1 MTLPATFWQ
10 HSGKRAGCA
19 AGCYTAP
26 HLRPESAVSNSQFII
41 DVTPANLQQVLQAS
55 MQTPVI
61 VDFWADWCQPCKQMA
76 PLLEKLVGELNGR
89 VLLAKVNA
97 DEQQEVAAQFQV
109 RSLPTLKLVV
119 QGRLVDE
126 LLGAQTEAALRQW
139 LAPVLAEADPEAEA
153 EAFIEQVKL
162 AIAHGHGADAEAAL
176 RDALLHEPARHGFR
190 AALVEYLLGEG
201 RLDEAQSVL
210 AEIAE
215 DVAELRP
222 FRARFALLA
231 ELKEAAPVS
240 LAELSAR
247 VAAAPTADDLY
258 QYGLRAAAAGQFEA
272 GLTALLQML
281 RDHREYGDGL
291 ARAALLK
298 VFDCLPKGDPLASD
312 YRRKMF
318 NYLH

>member
-1 MTLPATFWQ
+1 MTT
-10 HSGKRAGCA
+10 
-19 AGCYTAP
+19 
-26 HLRPESAVSNSQFII
+26 ESVIV
-41 DVTPANLQQVLQAS
+41 DVTPANLQQLLQTS

-61 VDFWADWCQPCKQMA
+61 LDFWADWCQPCKQLT
-76 PLLEKLVGELNGR
+76 PVLEKLVTELAGR
-89 VLLAKVNA
+89 VLLGKVNA
-97 DEQQEVAAQFQV
+97 DEQQELAARFGV
-109 RSLPTLKLVV
+109 RSLPTLKLVF

-126 LLGAQTEAALRQW
+126 LSGLQTEAALRQW
-139 LAPVLAEADPEAEA
+139 LAPVLAESDPEAGA
-153 EAFIEQVKL
+153 EAFLEQVRL
-162 AIAHGHGADAEAAL
+162 AIEHGHGSEAEAAL
-176 RDALLHEPARHGFR
+176 RDALLHEPSRHPFR

-210 AEIAE
+210 AEIVE

-231 ELKEAAPVS
+231 ELTDAPIP
-240 LAELSAR
+240 LAELAAR
-247 VAAAPTADDLY
+247 IAASPVPDDLY

-281 RDHREYGDGL
+281 RDHRNYGDGL

-298 VFDCLPKGDPLASD
+298 VFDCLPKGDPLASE

>member
-1 MTLPATFWQ
+1 M
-10 HSGKRAGCA
+10 
-19 AGCYTAP
+19 
-26 HLRPESAVSNSQFII
+26 SNQQFII

-55 MQTPVI
+55 METPVI
-61 VDFWADWCQPCKQMA
+61 FDFWADWCQPCKQMA
-76 PLLEKLVGELNGR
+76 PVLEKLVRELDGR

-97 DEQQEVAAQFQV
+97 DVQQEVAAQFQV

-126 LLGAQTEAALRQW
+126 LVGAQTESALRQW
-139 LAPVLAEADPEAEA
+139 LAPVLAESDPEAGA
-153 EAFIEQVKL
+153 EAFIEQIKL
-162 AIAHGHGADAEAAL
+162 AIAHGHGAEAEAAL
-176 RDALLHEPARHGFR
+176 RDALVHEPARHAFR

-231 ELKEAAPVS
+231 ELKQTAPVS
-240 LAELSAR
+240 LMELSAR
-247 VAAAPTADDLY
+247 ITGTPTADDLY

-272 GLTALLQML
+272 GLEALLQML
-281 RDHREYGDGL
+281 RDHRDHGDGL

-298 VFDCLPKGDPLASD
+298 VFDCLPKGDPLASE

>member
-1 MTLPATFWQ
+1 M
-10 HSGKRAGCA
+10 
-19 AGCYTAP
+19 
-26 HLRPESAVSNSQFII
+26 SNQQFII

-55 MQTPVI
+55 METPVI
-61 VDFWADWCQPCKQMA
+61 FDFWADWCQPCKQMA
-76 PLLEKLVGELNGR
+76 PVLEKLVRELDGR

-97 DEQQEVAAQFQV
+97 DVQQEVAAQFQV

-126 LLGAQTEAALRQW
+126 LVGAQTESALRQW
-139 LAPVLAEADPEAEA
+139 LAPVLAESDPEAGA
-153 EAFIEQVKL
+153 EAFNEQIKL
-162 AIAHGHGADAEAAL
+162 AIAHGHGAEAEAAL
-176 RDALLHEPARHGFR
+176 RDALVHEPARHAFR

-231 ELKEAAPVS
+231 ELKQTAPVS
-240 LAELSAR
+240 LMELSAR
-247 VAAAPTADDLY
+247 ITGTPTADDLY

-272 GLTALLQML
+272 GLEALLQML
-281 RDHREYGDGL
+281 RDHRDHGDGL

-298 VFDCLPKGDPLASD
+298 VFDCLPKGDPLASE

>member
-1 MTLPATFWQ
+1 M
-10 HSGKRAGCA
+10 
-19 AGCYTAP
+19 
-26 HLRPESAVSNSQFII
+26 SNQQFII

-55 MQTPVI
+55 METPVI
-61 VDFWADWCQPCKQMA
+61 FDFWADWCQPCKQMA
-76 PLLEKLVGELNGR
+76 PVLEKLVRELDGR

-97 DEQQEVAAQFQV
+97 DVQQEVAAQFQV

-126 LLGAQTEAALRQW
+126 LVGAQTESALRQW
-139 LAPVLAEADPEAEA
+139 LAPVLAESDPEAGA
-153 EAFIEQVKL
+153 EAFIEQIKL
-162 AIAHGHGADAEAAL
+162 AIAHGHGAEAEAAL
-176 RDALLHEPARHGFR
+176 RDALVHEPARHAFR

-231 ELKEAAPVS
+231 ELKQTAPVS
-240 LAELSAR
+240 LMELSAR
-247 VAAAPTADDLY
+247 ITGAPTADDLY

-272 GLTALLQML
+272 GLEALLQML
-281 RDHREYGDGL
+281 RDHRDHGDGL

-298 VFDCLPKGDPLASD
+298 VFDCLPKGDPLASE

>member
-1 MTLPATFWQ
+1 MN
-10 HSGKRAGCA
+10 
-19 AGCYTAP
+19 
-26 HLRPESAVSNSQFII
+26 SAVSNPQFII
-41 DVTPANLQQVLQAS
+41 DVTPANLQHVLQAS

-76 PLLEKLVGELNGR
+76 PLLEKLVRELDGR

-126 LLGAQTEAALRQW
+126 LVGAQTEAALRQW
-139 LAPVLAEADPEAEA
+139 LAPVLAEPDPEADA
-153 EAFIEQVKL
+153 AAFIEQVKL

-176 RDALLHEPARHGFR
+176 RDALVHEPAQHGFR
-190 AALVEYLLGEG
+190 AQLVEYLLGEG
-201 RLDEAQSVL
+201 RLDDAQSVL

-215 DVAELRP
+215 DVPELRP

-231 ELKEAAPVS
+231 ELKESAPVS

-247 VAAAPTADDLY
+247 VAATPTPEDLY

-272 GLTALLQML
+272 GLAALLQML
-281 RDHREYGDGL
+281 RDHRDFGDGL

-298 VFDCLPKGDPLASD
+298 VFDCLPKGDPLASE

>member
-1 MTLPATFWQ
+1 M
-10 HSGKRAGCA
+10 K
-19 AGCYTAP
+19 
-26 HLRPESAVSNSQFII
+26 SAVSNQQFII

-76 PLLEKLVGELNGR
+76 PLLEKLVRELDGR

-97 DEQQEVAAQFQV
+97 DQQQEVAAQFQV

-126 LLGAQTEAALRQW
+126 LVGGQTEAALRQW
-139 LAPVLAEADPEAEA
+139 LAPVLAEPDPEADV

-176 RDALLHEPARHGFR
+176 RDALVHEPAQHGFR
-190 AALVEYLLGEG
+190 AVLVEYLLGEG

-215 DVAELRP
+215 DVPALRP

-231 ELKEAAPVS
+231 ELKESAPVS

-247 VAAAPTADDLY
+247 VAASPTPDDLY

-272 GLTALLQML
+272 GLASLLQML
-281 RDHREYGDGL
+281 RDHRDFGDGL

-298 VFDCLPKGDPLASD
+298 VFDCLPKGDPLASE

>member
-1 MTLPATFWQ
+1 VN
-10 HSGKRAGCA
+10 
-19 AGCYTAP
+19 
-26 HLRPESAVSNSQFII
+26 PESSTI

-61 VDFWADWCQPCKQMA
+61 FDFWADWCQPCKQMA
-76 PLLEKLVGELNGR
+76 PVLEKLVRELDGK

-97 DEQQEVAAQFQV
+97 DVQQEVAAQFQV

-126 LLGAQTEAALRQW
+126 LVGAQTESALRQW
-139 LAPVLAEADPEAEA
+139 LAPVLAESDPEAAA
-153 EAFIEQVKL
+153 EAFVEQIKL

-176 RDALLHEPARHGFR
+176 RDALAQEPARHAFR
-190 AALVEYLLGEG
+190 AVLVEYLLGEG
-201 RLDEAQSVL
+201 RLDEAQSML

-215 DVAELRP
+215 DVVELRP

-231 ELKEAAPVS
+231 ELGETAPVS
-240 LAELSAR
+240 LLELSTR
-247 VAAAPTADDLY
+247 VAGTPTADDLY

-272 GLTALLQML
+272 GLESLLQML
-281 RDHREYGDGL
+281 RDYREHGDGL

-298 VFDCLPKGDPLASD
+298 VFDCLPKGDPLASE

>member
-1 MTLPATFWQ
+1 M
-10 HSGKRAGCA
+10 
-19 AGCYTAP
+19 
-26 HLRPESAVSNSQFII
+26 SNQQFII
-41 DVTPANLQQVLQAS
+41 DVTRADLQQGLQAS
-55 MQTPVI
+55 METPVI
-61 VDFWADWCQPCKQMA
+61 FDFWADWCQPCKQMA
-76 PLLEKLVGELNGR
+76 PVLEKLVRELDGR

-97 DEQQEVAAQFQV
+97 DVQQEVAAQFQV

-126 LLGAQTEAALRQW
+126 LVGAQTESALRQW
-139 LAPVLAEADPEAEA
+139 LAPVLAESDPEAGA
-153 EAFIEQVKL
+153 EAFIEQIKL
-162 AIAHGHGADAEAAL
+162 AIAHGHGAEAEAAL
-176 RDALLHEPARHGFR
+176 RDALVHEPARHAFR

-231 ELKEAAPVS
+231 ELKQTAPVS
-240 LAELSAR
+240 LMELSAR
-247 VAAAPTADDLY
+247 ITGAPTADDLY

-272 GLTALLQML
+272 GLEALLQML
-281 RDHREYGDGL
+281 RDHRDHGDGL

-298 VFDCLPKGDPLASD
+298 VFDCLPKGDPLASE

>member
-1 MTLPATFWQ
+1 MQQP
-10 HSGKRAGCA
+10 
-19 AGCYTAP
+19 P
-26 HLRPESAVSNSQFII
+26 NII

-76 PLLEKLVGELNGR
+76 PLLEKLVRELDGR

-126 LLGAQTEAALRQW
+126 LIGAQTESALRQW
-139 LAPVLAEADPEAEA
+139 LAPALAESDPQAGV
-153 EAFIEQVKL
+153 EAFVEQIKL
-162 AIAHGHGADAEAAL
+162 AIAHGHGTEAEAAL
-176 RDALLHEPARHGFR
+176 RDALQHEPAQHAFR
-190 AALVEYLLGEG
+190 ALLVEYLLGEG
-201 RLDEAQSVL
+201 HLDEAQSVL

-231 ELKEAAPVS
+231 ELKEAAPIS
-240 LAELSAR
+240 LVELSAR
-247 VAAAPTADDLY
+247 VAATPTPDDLY

-272 GLTALLQML
+272 GLGALLQML
-281 RDHREYGDGL
+281 RDHRDYGDGL

-298 VFDCLPKGDPLASD
+298 VFDCLPKGDPLASE

>member
-1 MTLPATFWQ
+1 M
-10 HSGKRAGCA
+10 
-19 AGCYTAP
+19 
-26 HLRPESAVSNSQFII
+26 SNQQFII

-55 MQTPVI
+55 METPVI
-61 VDFWADWCQPCKQMA
+61 FDFWADWCQPCKQMA
-76 PLLEKLVGELNGR
+76 PVLEKLVRELDGR

-97 DEQQEVAAQFQV
+97 DVQQEVAAQFQV

-126 LLGAQTEAALRQW
+126 LVGAQTESALRQW
-139 LAPVLAEADPEAEA
+139 LAPVLAESDPEAGA
-153 EAFIEQVKL
+153 EAFIEQIKL
-162 AIAHGHGADAEAAL
+162 AIAHGHGAEAEAAL
-176 RDALLHEPARHGFR
+176 RDALVHEPARHAFR

-231 ELKEAAPVS
+231 ELKQTAPVS
-240 LAELSAR
+240 LMELSAR
-247 VAAAPTADDLY
+247 ITGTPTADDLY

-272 GLTALLQML
+272 GLEALLQML
-281 RDHREYGDGL
+281 RDHREHGDGL

-298 VFDCLPKGDPLASD
+298 VFDCLPKGDPLASE

>member
-1 MTLPATFWQ
+1 VN
-10 HSGKRAGCA
+10 
-19 AGCYTAP
+19 
-26 HLRPESAVSNSQFII
+26 SAMSSQQFII

-61 VDFWADWCQPCKQMA
+61 VDFRADWCQSCKQMA
-76 PLLEKLVGELNGR
+76 PLLEKLVRELEGK
-89 VLLAKVNA
+89 VLLARVNA

-126 LLGAQTEAALRQW
+126 LVGAQTEAALRQW
-139 LAPVLAEADPEAEA
+139 LAPVLAEQDPEADA
-153 EAFIEQVKL
+153 EAFIEQVRL
-162 AIAHGHGADAEAAL
+162 AIAHGHGAEAEAAL
-176 RDALLHEPARHGFR
+176 RDALMHEPAQHGFR

-215 DVAELRP
+215 DVPELRP

-231 ELKEAAPVS
+231 ELKESAPVS

-247 VAAAPTADDLY
+247 VAATPTPEDLY

-272 GLTALLQML
+272 GLAALLQML
-281 RDHREYGDGL
+281 RDHGDFGDGL

-298 VFDCLPKGDPLASD
+298 VFDCLPKGDPLASE

>member
-1 MTLPATFWQ
+1 M
-10 HSGKRAGCA
+10 
-19 AGCYTAP
+19 
-26 HLRPESAVSNSQFII
+26 SNQQFII

-55 MQTPVI
+55 METPVI
-61 VDFWADWCQPCKQMA
+61 FDFWADWCQPCKQMA
-76 PLLEKLVGELNGR
+76 PVLEKLVRELDGR

-97 DEQQEVAAQFQV
+97 DVQQEVAAQFQV

-126 LLGAQTEAALRQW
+126 LVGAQTESALRQW
-139 LAPVLAEADPEAEA
+139 LAPVLAESDPEAGA
-153 EAFIEQVKL
+153 EAFIEQIKL
-162 AIAHGHGADAEAAL
+162 AIAHGHGAEAEAAL
-176 RDALLHEPARHGFR
+176 RDALMHEPARHAFR

-231 ELKEAAPVS
+231 ELKQTAPVS
-240 LAELSAR
+240 LMELSAR
-247 VAAAPTADDLY
+247 ITGTPTADDLY

-272 GLTALLQML
+272 GLEALLQML
-281 RDHREYGDGL
+281 RDHREHGDGL

-298 VFDCLPKGDPLASD
+298 VFDCLPKGDPLASE

>member
-1 MTLPATFWQ
+1 M
-10 HSGKRAGCA
+10 
-19 AGCYTAP
+19 
-26 HLRPESAVSNSQFII
+26 SNQQFII

-55 MQTPVI
+55 METPVI
-61 VDFWADWCQPCKQMA
+61 FDFWADWCQPCKQMA
-76 PLLEKLVGELNGR
+76 PVLEKLVRELDGR

-97 DEQQEVAAQFQV
+97 DVQQEVAAQFQV

-126 LLGAQTEAALRQW
+126 LVGAQTESALRQW
-139 LAPVLAEADPEAEA
+139 LAPVLAESDPEAGA
-153 EAFIEQVKL
+153 EAFIEQIKL
-162 AIAHGHGADAEAAL
+162 AIAHGHGAEAEAAL
-176 RDALLHEPARHGFR
+176 RDALVHEPARHAFR

-231 ELKEAAPVS
+231 ELKQTAPVS
-240 LAELSAR
+240 LMELSAR
-247 VAAAPTADDLY
+247 ITGAPTADDLY

-272 GLTALLQML
+272 GLEALLQML
-281 RDHREYGDGL
+281 RDHREHGDGL

-298 VFDCLPKGDPLASD
+298 VFDCLPKGDPLASE

>member
-1 MTLPATFWQ
+1 M
-10 HSGKRAGCA
+10 
-19 AGCYTAP
+19 
-26 HLRPESAVSNSQFII
+26 SNQQFII

-55 MQTPVI
+55 METPVI
-61 VDFWADWCQPCKQMA
+61 FDFWADWCQPCKQMA
-76 PLLEKLVGELNGR
+76 PVLEKLVRELDGR

-97 DEQQEVAAQFQV
+97 DVQQEVAAQFQV

-126 LLGAQTEAALRQW
+126 LVGAQTESALRQW
-139 LAPVLAEADPEAEA
+139 LAPVLAESDPEAGA
-153 EAFIEQVKL
+153 EAFNEQIKL
-162 AIAHGHGADAEAAL
+162 AIAHGHGAEAEAAL
-176 RDALLHEPARHGFR
+176 RDALVHEPARHAFR

-231 ELKEAAPVS
+231 ELKQTAPVS
-240 LAELSAR
+240 LMELSAR
-247 VAAAPTADDLY
+247 ITGTPTADDLY

-272 GLTALLQML
+272 GLEALLQML
-281 RDHREYGDGL
+281 RDHREHGDGL

-298 VFDCLPKGDPLASD
+298 VFDCLPKGDPLASE

>member
-1 MTLPATFWQ
+1 
-10 HSGKRAGCA
+10 
-19 AGCYTAP
+19 
-26 HLRPESAVSNSQFII
+26 VSSEPYII

-55 MQTPVI
+55 TQTPVI
-61 VDFWADWCQPCKQMA
+61 IDFWADWCQPCKQMA
-76 PLLEKLVGELNGR
+76 PLLDKLVRELAGR
-89 VLLAKVNA
+89 VLLARVNA
-97 DEQQEVAAQFQV
+97 DEQQAVAAQFGV
-109 RSLPTLKLVV
+109 RSLPTLKLVF

-126 LLGAQTEAALRQW
+126 LVGAQTESALRQW
-139 LAPVLAEADPEAEA
+139 LEPVLAGSDPEADA
-153 EAFIEQVKL
+153 EAFVEQVKL

-176 RDALLHEPARHGFR
+176 RDALLHEPDRHSFR
-190 AALVEYLLGEG
+190 ATLVEYLLGEG

-240 LAELSAR
+240 LAALAAR
-247 VAAAPTADDLY
+247 VAATPTAEELY

-272 GLTALLQML
+272 GLAALLQML
-281 RDHREYGDGL
+281 RDHREHGDGL

-298 VFDCLPKGDPLASD
+298 VFECLPKGDPLASE

>member
-1 MTLPATFWQ
+1 MQQPS
-10 HSGKRAGCA
+10 H
-19 AGCYTAP
+19 
-26 HLRPESAVSNSQFII
+26 II

-76 PLLEKLVGELNGR
+76 PLLDKLVRELAGR
-89 VLLAKVNA
+89 VLLARVNA
-97 DEQQEVAAQFQV
+97 DEQQAVAAQFGV
-109 RSLPTLKLVV
+109 RSLPTLKLVF

-126 LLGAQTEAALRQW
+126 LVGGQTESALRQW
-139 LAPVLAEADPEAEA
+139 LAPVLAESDPEADA

-176 RDALLHEPARHGFR
+176 RDALLHEPDRHGFR
-190 AALVEYLLGEG
+190 ATLVAYLLGEG

-231 ELKEAAPVS
+231 ELKQAAPVS
-240 LAELSAR
+240 LAELAAR
-247 VAAAPTADDLY
+247 VAATPSAEELY

-272 GLTALLQML
+272 GLAALLQML
-281 RDHREYGDGL
+281 RDHREHDNGL
-291 ARAALLK
+291 ARTALLK
-298 VFDCLPKGDPLASD
+298 VFECLPKGDPLASE

>member
-1 MTLPATFWQ
+1 M
-10 HSGKRAGCA
+10 
-19 AGCYTAP
+19 
-26 HLRPESAVSNSQFII
+26 SNQQFII

-55 MQTPVI
+55 METPVI
-61 VDFWADWCQPCKQMA
+61 FDFWADWCQPCKQMA
-76 PLLEKLVGELNGR
+76 PVLEKLVRELDGR

-97 DEQQEVAAQFQV
+97 DVQQEVAAQFQV

-126 LLGAQTEAALRQW
+126 LVGAQTESALRQW
-139 LAPVLAEADPEAEA
+139 LAPVLAESDPEAGA
-153 EAFIEQVKL
+153 EAFVEQIKL
-162 AIAHGHGADAEAAL
+162 AIAHGHGAEAEAAL
-176 RDALLHEPARHGFR
+176 RDALVHEPARHAFR

-231 ELKEAAPVS
+231 ELKQTAPVS
-240 LAELSAR
+240 LMELSAR
-247 VAAAPTADDLY
+247 ITGTPTADDLY

-272 GLTALLQML
+272 GLEALLQML
-281 RDHREYGDGL
+281 RDHRDHGDGL

-298 VFDCLPKGDPLASD
+298 VFDCLPKGDPLASE